1 MVMPEFEPG
10 IVQYSLLSD
19 CILGTPHHQE
29 NQRVLY
35 VSVIDTIHV
44 IS

>member
-1 MVMPEFEPG
+1 MSMPAFESE

-19 CILGTPHHQE
+19 CIPGTPHHQE

-35 VSVIDTIHV
+35 VSVIDIIHV
-44 IS
+44 V